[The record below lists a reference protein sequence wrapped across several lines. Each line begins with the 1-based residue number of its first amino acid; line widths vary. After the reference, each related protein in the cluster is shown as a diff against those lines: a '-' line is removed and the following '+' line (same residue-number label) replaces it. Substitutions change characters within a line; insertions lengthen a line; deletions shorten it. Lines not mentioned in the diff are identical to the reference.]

1 MAQTIPLPT
10 LDTADHDDPE
20 VVAEQRADDYS
31 THVVPFSA
39 RVGRWQLTMS
49 FWSLLSAMVWL
60 FYGALVSSLYGTKNA
75 IVAIVASVVVYSIV
89 NILFAKW
96 GMRSG
101 LNSTL
106 LSRRMFGVVGAS
118 LTALLVAANT
128 TYYAVFESSTL
139 AVAFQDYFDGG
150 NIKIWYL
157 VIVVAML
164 PLMLGSVQTWM
175 AKLNAILLPLYAIGI
190 VAAVITAAVKYDNND
205 WWSFPGIVPDVARSY
220 PGWLLGFV
228 LYMGIWLLMPSTV
241 DFARFAKK
249 EDEGFHNVVTFG
261 PVFYTWLFLA
271 NGLAGIFLVRAVLP
285 NEPAA
290 ETGVVQAVIA
300 TLGFVGLVIIVASQ
314 ARINS
319 VNYYL
324 ASTNWERLVGGLT
337 GLRIPRMI
345 WVFIVSAAV
354 YLLMLTDVFSYLQRA
369 LNWQGVLLVGWVA
382 IVLTHF
388 IVVPQDRRAGA
399 EFRARRLPAVTWGL
413 AAWLISAA
421 VGIYLVEADA
431 APAKLKGIAQ
441 IVVFVVA
448 AVLYALATKL
458 LPSPVRDGMP
468 DVRAEVGDVWETRVR
483 CHRCHHAYV
492 AQEMDRDLRAD
503 NAAICDACAT
513 TVGSR

>member
-10 LDTADHDDPE
+10 LDTADHDDPK

-60 FYGALVSSLYGTKNA
+60 FYGALVASLYGTTNALIA
-75 IVAIVASVVVYSIV
+75 IVLSVIVYSIV
-89 NILFAKW
+89 NALFASW
-96 GMRSG
+96 GLRSG

-118 LTALLVAANT
+118 LTALLIAANT

-139 AVAFQDYFDGG
+139 AVAFQTYFEAGD
-150 NIKIWYL
+150 IKIWYL
-157 VIVVAML
+157 VVVVAML

-175 AKLNAILLPLYAIGI
+175 AKLNAILLPLYAVGI
-190 VAAVITAAVKYDNND
+190 VAAVIVAAVKYDNND

-220 PGWLLGFV
+220 PGWVLGFV

-249 EDEGFHNVVTFG
+249 QDETFHNVVTFG

-290 ETGVVQAVIA
+290 EIGVVRAVLA

-324 ASTNWERLVGGLT
+324 ASANWERLVTGLT
-337 GLRIPRMI
+337 GLRIPRLV
-345 WVFIVSAAV
+345 WVVIVSAAV
-354 YLLMLTDVFSYLQRA
+354 YLLMLTDVFSYLQTA

-382 IVLTHF
+382 VVLTHF
-388 IVVPQDRRAGA
+388 VIVPEDRRKGA
-399 EFRARRLPAVTWGL
+399 EFRARRLPKVTWGL
-413 AAWLISAA
+413 LAWLIASGI
-421 VGIYLVEADA
+421 GIYLIEVDS
-431 APAKLKGIAQ
+431 APAKLAGISQ

-448 AVLYALATKL
+448 AGLYAACTKL
-458 LPSPVRDGMP
+458 LPSPLRDRGP
-468 DVRAEVGDVWETRVR
+468 DVRNEVDDPWGKRVR
-483 CHRCHHAYV
+483 CHACRHSYV
-492 AQEMDRDLRAD
+492 AQEMDRDARAG
-503 NAAICDACAT
+503 NAPICDACAT
-513 TVGSR
+513 